1 MSVLS
6 GAYYAFTTDNDRN
19 DKKEK
24 LLKKEFL
31 FRKIAFVLIK
41 MCIFVFCNSFIRFYL
56 VIIFA

>member
-31 FRKIAFVLIK
+31 FRKIAFCFNRNVYL
-41 MCIFVFCNSFIRFYL
+41 CLPQFFY
-56 VIIFA
+56 

>member
-24 LLKKEFL
+24 LLKKEL
-31 FRKIAFVLIK
+31 GQLHKSVYAHHLP
-41 MCIFVFCNSFIRFYL
+41 N
-56 VIIFA
+56 